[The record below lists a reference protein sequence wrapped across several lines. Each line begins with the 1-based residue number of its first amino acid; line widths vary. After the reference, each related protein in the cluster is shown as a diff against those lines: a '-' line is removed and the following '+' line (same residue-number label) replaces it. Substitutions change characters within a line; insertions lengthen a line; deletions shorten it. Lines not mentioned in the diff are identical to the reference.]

1 MKKLINKYK
10 KIIIIYEF
18 IFVAIILTIRE
29 ILLAINIDFMNWEY
43 ITFGIIAVFGFLAG
57 TIQLIIRIRD
67 IMVKAVFIAIL
78 LFLVIS
84 ISPLAMLSFSLIC
97 DEKEQIVTIDNTKM
111 VLHNV
116 GFEKKEMFY
125 FDYINIFMRGKNKKI
140 YEYIN
145 RDGTQGRIYYDDNGN
160 IIKEE
165 QSKDEPIEATYNP
178 KKEELQKQL
187 NNYIVTYNIMQK
199 GAKDFEEIQKY
210 IDKENKLKALQ
221 ERLEKTEK
229 EGEIQNIKSEFES
242 IIDFNTG
249 LD

>member
-1 MKKLINKYK
+1 
-10 KIIIIYEF
+10 
-18 IFVAIILTIRE
+18 
-29 ILLAINIDFMNWEY
+29 MNWEY
-43 ITFGIIAVFGFLAG
+43 ISFGIIAVFGFLAG

-116 GFEKKEMFY
+116 GFEKKEMLY

-221 ERLEKTEK
+221 ERLEQTEK
-229 EGEIQNIKSEFES
+229 EEEIQNIKSEFES
-242 IIDFNTG
+242 IIDF
-249 LD
+249 

>member
-1 MKKLINKYK
+1 MKELINKYK
-10 KIIIIYEF
+10 KIIIVYEF
-18 IFVAIILTIRE
+18 IFVAIVLTIRE

-43 ITFGIIAVFGFLAG
+43 ITFGIIAGFGFLAG

-84 ISPLAMLSFSLIC
+84 ISPLAMISFSLIC

-165 QSKDEPIEATYNP
+165 QSKDESIEATYNP

-229 EGEIQNIKSEFES
+229 EEEIQNIKSEFES
-242 IIDFNTG
+242 IIDF
-249 LD
+249 

>member
-1 MKKLINKYK
+1 MKELINKYK
-10 KIIIIYEF
+10 KIIIVYEF
-18 IFVAIILTIRE
+18 IFVAIVLIIRE
-29 ILLAINIDFMNWEY
+29 ILLAINLDFMNWEY
-43 ITFGIIAVFGFLAG
+43 ITFGIIAGFGFLAG

-67 IMVKAVFIAIL
+67 IMVKAVFIVIL

-84 ISPLAMLSFSLIC
+84 ISPLAMISFSLIC

-165 QSKDEPIEATYNP
+165 QCKDESIEVTYNP

-221 ERLEKTEK
+221 ERLEQTEK
-229 EGEIQNIKSEFES
+229 EEEIQNIKSEFES
-242 IIDFNTG
+242 IIDF
-249 LD
+249 

>member
-43 ITFGIIAVFGFLAG
+43 ISFGIIAVFGFLAG

-229 EGEIQNIKSEFES
+229 EEEIQNIKSEFES
-242 IIDFNTG
+242 IIDF
-249 LD
+249 

>member
-18 IFVAIILTIRE
+18 IFVAIVLTIRE
-29 ILLAINIDFMNWEY
+29 IMLAINIDFMNWEY
-43 ITFGIIAVFGFLAG
+43 ITFGIIAVLGFLAG

-67 IMVKAVFIAIL
+67 IMVKAVFIVIL
-78 LFLVIS
+78 LFLVIG

-145 RDGTQGRIYYDDNGN
+145 RDGTQGRIYYDDSGN
-160 IIKEE
+160 IIKE
-165 QSKDEPIEATYNP
+165 D
-178 KKEELQKQL
+178 
-187 NNYIVTYNIMQK
+187 
-199 GAKDFEEIQKY
+199 
-210 IDKENKLKALQ
+210 
-221 ERLEKTEK
+221 
-229 EGEIQNIKSEFES
+229 
-242 IIDFNTG
+242 
-249 LD
+249 

>member
-1 MKKLINKYK
+1 MKQLINKYK

-18 IFVAIILTIRE
+18 IYVAIVLAIRE

-229 EGEIQNIKSEFES
+229 EEEIQNIKSEFES
-242 IIDFNTG
+242 IIDF
-249 LD
+249 

>member
-18 IFVAIILTIRE
+18 IFVAIVLAIRE

-43 ITFGIIAVFGFLAG
+43 IIFGIIAVLGFLAG

-140 YEYIN
+140 YEYLN

-165 QSKDEPIEATYNP
+165 QSKDESIEATYNP

-187 NNYIVTYNIMQK
+187 NNYIVTYDIMQK
-199 GAKDFEEIQKY
+199 GAKEFEEIQKY

-229 EGEIQNIKSEFES
+229 EDGIQNIKSGFES
-242 IIDFNTG
+242 IIDF
-249 LD
+249 

>member
-18 IFVAIILTIRE
+18 IFVAIVLTIRE

-43 ITFGIIAVFGFLAG
+43 ISFGIIAVFGFLAG

-67 IMVKAVFIAIL
+67 IMVKAVFIVIL
-78 LFLVIS
+78 LFLVIG

-140 YEYIN
+140 YECIN

-160 IIKEE
+160 IIKEK
-165 QSKDEPIEATYNP
+165 QSKDESIEAIYNP

-187 NNYIVTYNIMQK
+187 NNYIVDYNIMQK

-229 EGEIQNIKSEFES
+229 EDEIQNIKSEFES
-242 IIDFNTG
+242 IIDF
-249 LD
+249 

>member
-18 IFVAIILTIRE
+18 IFVAIVLAIRE

-43 ITFGIIAVFGFLAG
+43 IIFGIIAVLGFLAG
-57 TIQLIIRIRD
+57 TIQLIIRLRD

-140 YEYIN
+140 YEYLN

-165 QSKDEPIEATYNP
+165 QSKDESIEATYNP

-187 NNYIVTYNIMQK
+187 NNYIVTYDIMQK
-199 GAKDFEEIQKY
+199 GAKEFEEIQKY

-229 EGEIQNIKSEFES
+229 EDEIQNIKSEFES
-242 IIDFNTG
+242 IIDF
-249 LD
+249 

>member
-18 IFVAIILTIRE
+18 IFVAIVLAIRE

-43 ITFGIIAVFGFLAG
+43 IIFGIIAVLGFLAG

-140 YEYIN
+140 YEYLN

-165 QSKDEPIEATYNP
+165 QSKDESIEATYNP

-187 NNYIVTYNIMQK
+187 NNYIVTYDIMQK
-199 GAKDFEEIQKY
+199 GAKEFEEIQKY

-229 EGEIQNIKSEFES
+229 EDEIQNIKSEFES
-242 IIDFNTG
+242 IIDF
-249 LD
+249 